1 MVVNYH
7 SSITVPKI
15 VLGKTSAGAW
25 SVLGALGMLAVVLAA
40 VNMLLRTRMAMSKTT
55 VIGLV

>member
-7 SSITVPKI
+7 SSITVSKI